1 MSAVHQSATAMV
13 PAALIWLVF
22 GLLLL
27 LLELLGA
34 EFDGLLA
41 GAIAALAVSA
51 LTGLVALAPLLQVGL
66 FAALTA
72 LLLVG
77 LQRWMGRQ
85 RQRAIPPPADVD
97 RAEVI
102 NGFASR
108 SDGRVRWQGQSW
120 AATNLEPAAALQPGD
135 RVLVMG
141 RDGTR
146 LQVLPDETVR
156 HPVKD

>member
-1 MSAVHQSATAMV
+1 ML

-51 LTGLVALAPLLQVGL
+51 IAGMVALAPLLQVGL
-66 FAALTA
+66 FAGFTA
-72 LLLVG
+72 LLLAA

-85 RQRAIPPPADVD
+85 RQRAIPPPADGD

-102 NGFASR
+102 NGFGSR

-120 AATNLEPAAALQPGD
+120 AATNLEPAGALQPGD
-135 RVLVMG
+135 SVLVMG

-146 LQVLPDETVR
+146 LQVLPEPTAG